1 MQEMKLKKSTGNNQ
15 GGFTIIE
22 LVVVI
27 LLLGILT
34 ATALPRFIDVTDEA
48 HAAVVE
54 GVTSG
59 LQTGAALYRAAWFAA
74 GQPATA
80 PSQFG
85 DGTLIPN
92 ITSGYPVGT
101 AANISTANTLEDEN
115 TCLDVFNGLL
125 QSGRP
130 SAAAAVFSATP
141 ATLEANIEA
150 QSADFVVTADAA
162 ASPTGCNFYYTGQYA
177 SGTSGSTQTIPVIT
191 YTVATGVVDD
201 SGTFTLQED

>member
-1 MQEMKLKKSTGNNQ
+1 MQEMKLNKSTGNNQ
-15 GGFTIIE
+15 AGFTIIE

-54 GVTSG
+54 GVASG

-85 DGTLIPN
+85 DGTLIPD
-92 ITSGYPVGT
+92 ITSGYPVGV
-101 AANISTANTLEDEN
+101 AANIATANTLEDEN

-130 SAAAAVFSATP
+130 SAAAVAYNATA

-150 QSADFVVTADAA
+150 ASADFVVTADAA
-162 ASPTGCNFYYTGQYA
+162 LNPTGCNFYYTGQYA
-177 SGTSGSTQTIPVIT
+177 SGDSTNPQTIPLIT
-191 YTVATGVVDD
+191 YTVSTGVVDD
-201 SGTFTLQED
+201 SGTLTLNQD